1 MVKHPVRSVA
11 VRWTRSRSRRHQLKS
26 SGRVAIGRFSYGD
39 PDIELFQGDNTRV
52 VIGDFCSIASEVTI
66 LAGGN
71 HRSDWVS
78 TFPFRIIFEMP
89 GAFCDGHP
97 ASKGDVVIGSDVWIG
112 HRDTI
117 LSGSTIGHGAVVAAE
132 AVVAGSVRPYSV
144 VVGNPAREV
153 RRRFSDETVDVL
165 LTLKWWDWPID
176 RIRAFVPLLSSSD
189 VERFLVAAQRSEQW
203 ADLDP

>member
-1 MVKHPVRSVA
+1 MAK
-11 VRWTRSRSRRHQLKS
+11 LKS
-26 SGRVAIGRFSYGD
+26 SGRVVIGRFSYGD
-39 PDIELFQGDNTRV
+39 PDIEVFQGDNTRV
-52 VIGDFCSIASEVTI
+52 VIGDFSSIASEVTI

-89 GAFCDGHP
+89 GAFSDGHP

-112 HRDTI
+112 HRATI

-153 RRRFSDETVDVL
+153 KRRFSDETVDVL

-176 RIRAFVPLLSSSD
+176 RIRAFVPLLSGSD